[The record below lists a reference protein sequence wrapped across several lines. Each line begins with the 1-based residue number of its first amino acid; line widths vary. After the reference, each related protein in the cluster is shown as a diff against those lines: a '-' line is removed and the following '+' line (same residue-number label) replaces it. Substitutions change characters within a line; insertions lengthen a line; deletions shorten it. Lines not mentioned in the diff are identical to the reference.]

1 MNPQVDKY
9 IRQSKKW
16 QSELTEL
23 RRILL
28 ACPLTESFKWRAP
41 CYTFENKNVAILGE
55 LKAYCVLGFFKGSLL
70 LDPEGIL
77 KKPGENTQ
85 AARMVRFT
93 SVKDI
98 AEMEPL
104 LRTYIR
110 EAIEVEKAGLTV
122 EFKEKSDLVFP
133 PEFQNKLRD
142 NPELKTAFEALT
154 PGRQRAY
161 NLYFSGAKQ
170 SQTREARIGKCLQ
183 RILNGKG
190 LTDR

>member
-1 MNPQVDKY
+1 MNPQVDHY
-9 IRQSKKW
+9 IRNANRW
-16 QSELTEL
+16 QAELEHL
-23 RRILL
+23 RSILL
-28 ACPLTESFKWRAP
+28 SCPLTEAYKWRAP
-41 CYTFENKNVAILGE
+41 CYTFEKKNIAILGE

-70 LDPEGIL
+70 KDTNGIL
-77 KKPGENTQ
+77 IKPGEHTQ

-93 SVKDI
+93 CLEEV

-161 NLYFSGAKQ
+161 NLFFSGAKQ
-170 SQTREARIGKCLQ
+170 SQTREARIVKCLQ